1 MIHYRWFDVIIPNV
15 FTERGGRVRG
25 ITVIVTETTPWFKV
39 DYNAKLYANIP
50 TYQTVTVC
58 LI

>member
-1 MIHYRWFDVIIPNV
+1 MIIPNV